1 MILPCVVYNATGPIH
16 VRWYHSQNG
25 KPEELNITSGGRYTV
40 EESELS
46 PCNSRY
52 ENCTEGDQ
60 LYWNALNFNYS
71 EGDSDSY
78 WCHIVIGGDTT
89 LELSEAWTVLSA
101 SGIATCGTGSE
112 QTDPKCA
119 GQIAPILA
127 STTLLIQNTSTSV
140 MRTTSEPSVSVTTVT
155 HSPVQTHRP
164 VQTHSPVETLSATSV
179 SSVPSSYSSS
189 VPPSPECGGT
199 PCFVHGLAAGLGALT
214 LILLVATVS
223 VLVCIKLYL
232 QRAKKL
238 TSKFMY
244 SSYALRII
252 VIGFSL

>member
-127 STTLLIQNTSTSV
+127 STTLLVQNTSTSV
-140 MRTTSEPSVSVTTVT
+140 VRTTSEPSVSVTTVT
-155 HSPVQTHRP
+155 HSPVR
-164 VQTHSPVETLSATSV
+164 THSPVETLSATSV

-199 PCFVHGLAAGLGALT
+199 PCSVYGLAGGLGVLA

-223 VLVCIKLYL
+223 VLVYVS
-232 QRAKKL
+232 AKKKI
-238 TSKFMY
+238 TSTGKFTF
-244 SSYALRII
+244 SPYALRIQC
-252 VIGFSL
+252 STL